1 MLKNPDIDI
10 APSLLEGLRL
20 ISTPTATAYLMS
32 QGCNHGY
39 VIGVPAQVLDQG
51 QTMVGSARTLRFLP
65 KREDLMV
72 HKLQELC
79 VMAVR
84 QTSSWEILVV
94 SIESR
99 GRSFLHTRIY

>member
-1 MLKNPDIDI
+1 MAQSEGWTET
-10 APSLLEGLRL
+10 APYDTHNSPVKRLVSTDAYIHLGISLAVASHR
-20 ISTPTATAYLMS
+20 
-32 QGCNHGY
+32 C
-39 VIGVPAQVLDQG
+39 PAVLQAFRRVAEEEMKVRAAG
-51 QTMVGSARTLRFLP
+51 LP

-94 SIESR
+94 SISSR
-99 GRSFLHTRIY
+99 GRS

>member
-1 MLKNPDIDI
+1 MLQAFRRVAEEEMKVR
-10 APSLLEGLRL
+10 AAG
-20 ISTPTATAYLMS
+20 
-32 QGCNHGY
+32 
-39 VIGVPAQVLDQG
+39 
-51 QTMVGSARTLRFLP
+51 LP

-94 SIESR
+94 SISSR
-99 GRSFLHTRIY
+99 GRSCFHTRIHLSSFKLR

>member
-1 MLKNPDIDI
+1 MLQAFRRVAEEEMKVR
-10 APSLLEGLRL
+10 AAG
-20 ISTPTATAYLMS
+20 
-32 QGCNHGY
+32 
-39 VIGVPAQVLDQG
+39 
-51 QTMVGSARTLRFLP
+51 LP

-94 SIESR
+94 SISSR
-99 GRSFLHTRIY
+99 GRS